1 MKKNS
6 HMNEANGVGDAV
18 SGFTEALSEAA
29 DYETDPLDWWRDVV
43 DVGTGSNHGLS
54 IGVISSS
61 DGELVEIFGELPEPL
76 KKGLRRCTCER
87 HRDCAIEWLTQP
99 DGKGVRYELDGLNDV
114 LRLLAKRAE
123 LIQGGYA

>member
-1 MKKNS
+1 MKKIYPT
-6 HMNEANGVGDAV
+6 NETSGIGDAV
-18 SGFTEALSEAA
+18 SGFAEALNDTAGYEA
-29 DYETDPLDWWRDVV
+29 DPLEWWRDVV

>member
-43 DVGTGSNHGLS
+43 DVAAGSSHGLRV
-54 IGVISSS
+54 GVISTL
-61 DGELVEIFGELPEPL
+61 DGELVEIFGELPVPL
-76 KKGLRRCTCER
+76 RKGLVRCAR
-87 HRDCAIEWLTQP
+87 NRSRNYAIEWLTRP
-99 DGKGVRYELDGLNDV
+99 DGKGTRYELEGLDDV
-114 LRLLAKRAE
+114 LGLLRKRAE
-123 LIQGGYA
+123 LMRGGKV

>member
-1 MKKNS
+1 MKKS
-6 HMNEANGVGDAV
+6 GPANEAKGIGDAV
-18 SGFTEALSEAA
+18 GDFTKDLKDTAE
-29 DYETDPLDWWRDVV
+29 YEVDPLYWWRDVV
-43 DVGTGSNHGLS
+43 DAGTGSNHGLS